1 VGRLNGLDAVTVDAN
16 GTLVRL
22 VDPLPKLEQ
31 ALRERGVERT
41 PADIAG
47 AFAVEAGYYQDRS
60 LRGRDE
66 ASLARLHAD
75 CVGVFLR
82 ELGADLDPA
91 EFAPAYVA
99 ALEFELVPGAGETL
113 ELARAAGLR
122 LAVVSNW
129 DLRLPEILRRL
140 GAGRLFETIV
150 TSSEAGT
157 AKPDPRIFK
166 LALARLQVE
175 AARALHVGD
184 DTRDEEG
191 ARRAGMRFAYAP
203 IETALAGIA

>member
-1 VGRLNGLDAVTVDAN
+1 
-16 GTLVRL
+16 
-22 VDPLPKLEQ
+22 
-31 ALRERGVERT
+31 
-41 PADIAG
+41 
-47 AFAVEAGYYQDRS
+47 
-60 LRGRDE
+60 
-66 ASLARLHAD
+66 
-75 CVGVFLR
+75 
-82 ELGADLDPA
+82 
-91 EFAPAYVA
+91 
-99 ALEFELVPGAGETL
+99 
-113 ELARAAGLR
+113 
-122 LAVVSNW
+122 
-129 DLRLPEILRRL
+129 LPEILRRL